1 MNEYMIRELT
11 GSPEKLF
18 ALLERG
24 GMGVLYDAGGFLYVL
39 RGEAGWFLL
48 AHEPGNP
55 TFVKELMTD
64 DSALRRA
71 AWRAE
76 NLYHVDG
83 WLRHDIY
90 TLISALEEEI
100 LSHNPNL
107 LARMRSQKQEG
118 VRAL

>member
-48 AHEPGNP
+48 AHEPGNVA
-55 TFVKELMTD
+55 FVKELLTD
-64 DSALRRA
+64 GSALRRA
-71 AWRAE
+71 AGRAE

-83 WLRHDIY
+83 YLMHDIW
-90 TLISALEEEI
+90 TLMIALEAEI
-100 LSHNPNL
+100 LSHRRAVMPQHGQ
-107 LARMRSQKQEG
+107 RQKG
-118 VRAL
+118 VRTG